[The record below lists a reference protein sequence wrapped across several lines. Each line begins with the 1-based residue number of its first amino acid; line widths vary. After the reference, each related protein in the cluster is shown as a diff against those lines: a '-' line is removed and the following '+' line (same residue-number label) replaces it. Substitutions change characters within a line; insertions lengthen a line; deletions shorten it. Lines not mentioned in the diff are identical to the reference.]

1 MSEIAKPLQN
11 HKAYS
16 MRRWTIHRVAD
27 ELSIGHRGGLQ
38 SAAHAQRTGLD
49 RAQKVESTRRGSPR
63 GDDDRFSQR
72 VLPLVEEE
80 PGTDVG
86 AVDDVEGVDDI
97 VEAD

>member
-1 MSEIAKPLQN
+1 
-11 HKAYS
+11 
-16 MRRWTIHRVAD
+16 MRRWTGTERKKSNRPVGVRPVVTMIDSR
-27 ELSIGHRGGLQ
+27 
-38 SAAHAQRTGLD
+38 
-49 RAQKVESTRRGSPR
+49 
-63 GDDDRFSQR
+63 R

>member
-1 MSEIAKPLQN
+1 
-11 HKAYS
+11 
-16 MRRWTIHRVAD
+16 MRDRVAD
-27 ELSIGHRGGLQ
+27 ELSISHRGGLQ

-49 RAQKVESTRRGSPR
+49 RAQIVELTRRGSPR

>member
-1 MSEIAKPLQN
+1 MSEIRETPSKPQGRFHEAL
-11 HKAYS
+11 
-16 MRRWTIHRVAD
+16 D
-27 ELSIGHRGGLQ
+27 G
-38 SAAHAQRTGLD
+38 D

-86 AVDDVEGVDDI
+86 AVDDVDDV